1 MVTASTGSVVREGR
15 PGARSG
21 PTTWDLSTTP
31 KRRRPGRRARRELFY
46 GLAFISPWLIGVI
59 VLQGYPLLM
68 TVYYSFTNFTG
79 LNFPPGWVGF
89 ENFREAFSQPDFWTA
104 VWNTLWWVAISVPA
118 TLVVGLAL
126 AVLVNRTWK
135 GMGVFRTLIYLP
147 SMFPYIGAG
156 IVFAWIFNPT
166 SGPINAILGFAHI
179 PQPTWFISP
188 EWAKPGLVMLAL
200 WQVGPIMIIFLAGLQ
215 AIPTDVIEAAIVDG
229 ASRWRRFRSVVLPLL
244 TPTVFFNVVLGMI
257 GAFSLFTQAV
267 AVSAAA
273 GNTGGQTGSALLG
286 NPDNSLLFYPVYI
299 YEQTFQNFNFGL
311 GSALSL
317 LLTVVVAILAAVL
330 FLSARRWVF
339 YPTEASRGR

>member
-1 MVTASTGSVVREGR
+1 MAATAGSITSDKRGAGR
-15 PGARSG
+15 PATATSTAR
-21 PTTWDLSTTP
+21 PP
-31 KRRRPGRRARRELFY
+31 RRRRLTRRARRELFY

-59 VLQGYPLLM
+59 VLQAYPLLM

-89 ENFREAFSQPDFWTA
+89 ANFRMAFSQPDFWTA
-104 VWNTLWWVAISVPA
+104 VRNTIWWVAISVPA
-118 TLVVGLAL
+118 TLIIGLAL
-126 AVLVNRTWK
+126 AVLVNRAWK

-156 IVFAWIFNPT
+156 IVFAWVFNPA

-179 PQPTWFISP
+179 PQPGWFISP
-188 EWAKPGLVMLAL
+188 AWAKPGLVLLSL
-200 WQVGPIMIIFLAGLQ
+200 WQVGPVMIIFLAGLQ
-215 AIPTDVIEAAIVDG
+215 AIPTDVVEAAIVDG
-229 ASRWRRFRSVVLPLL
+229 ANRWRRFRSVVLPLL

-286 NPDNSLLFYPVYI
+286 NPNNSLLFYPVYI
-299 YEQTFQNFNFGL
+299 YEQTFQNFNFGV
-311 GSALSL
+311 GAAMSL
-317 LLTVVVAILAAVL
+317 LLTGVVALMAALL
-330 FLSARRWVF
+330 FLSARRWVY
-339 YPTEASRGR
+339 YPTEPAGR